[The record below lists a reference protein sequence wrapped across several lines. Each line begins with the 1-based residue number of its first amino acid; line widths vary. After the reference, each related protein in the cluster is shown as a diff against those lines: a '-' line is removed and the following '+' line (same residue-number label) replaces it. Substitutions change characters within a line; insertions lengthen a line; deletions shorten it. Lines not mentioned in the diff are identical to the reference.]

1 MTTTTRLALV
11 PRDGFFCKDG
21 RGWHTSS
28 SGRGHG
34 LDWPWPSTI
43 LGALRSAW
51 GRGEEAMS
59 GSRFGADDWRTR
71 TAEIRL
77 GRTLV
82 LRRRHGVAWRV
93 EDTTWPV
100 PLDALWVEGRCE
112 VYRLEPIQPLV
123 PTLGRDDDA
132 VRESLMRPVLDGT
145 GKPLGPPRWWSSNDF
160 LAWLAGRSVAVR
172 ESDEVLTA
180 ARRVQ
185 VHVGILPEEL
195 TADEGVLFSHD
206 IIETLEPSAEWAIG
220 AEVGL
225 PDGAL
230 SGVATL
236 GSDSRLARVEPLPAA
251 LFEPPARLLEA
262 FRSPSKGLRVV
273 TVTPLC
279 FARGWLPDGLEEDD
293 GAYRG
298 RVPGIDHDVILRA
311 AFVPRPIHV
320 SGWDMAA
327 NGGKGT
333 PKPTSRMV
341 APGAVYFFERTDG
354 IPFGEADARS
364 LWLEALGTRT
374 EEGFG
379 RVVPGV
385 WSPARST
392 P

>member
-1 MTTTTRLALV
+1 MTATARLALV
-11 PRDGFFCKDG
+11 PRDGLFCKDG
-21 RGWHTSS
+21 RGWHTSA

-51 GRGEEAMS
+51 GRGEETRS
-59 GSRFGADDWRTR
+59 GALFGPDDWRTR
-71 TAEIRL
+71 TAAIRL

-82 LRRRHGVAWRV
+82 LRRQHGVAWRV

-100 PLDALWVEGRCE
+100 PLDALWLEGRRE
-112 VYRLEPIQPLV
+112 VHRLEPVQPLV
-123 PTLGRDDDA
+123 PTLGRDDDEA
-132 VRESLMRPVLDGT
+132 RESLWRPVLDGA
-145 GKPLGPPRWWSSNDF
+145 GKPLAPPRWWSSTDF
-160 LAWLAGRSVAVR
+160 SAWLAGRSVAVR
-172 ESDEVLTA
+172 DREDVLAT

-206 IIETLEPSAEWAIG
+206 VIETLDPHAEWAIG
-220 AEVGL
+220 AEVAL

-230 SGVATL
+230 SGMATL
-236 GSDSRLARVEPLPAA
+236 GSDARLARVESLPAA

-262 FRSPSKGLRVV
+262 FRSPCQGLRVV
-273 TVTPLC
+273 AVTALC
-279 FARGWLPDGLEEDD
+279 FEKGWLPDGLKENS
-293 GAYRG
+293 GTYSG
-298 RVPGIDHDVILRA
+298 RLPGIDHDVILRA
-311 AFVPRPIHV
+311 AFVPRPTHV

-327 NGGKGT
+327 NA

-341 APGAVYFFERTDG
+341 APGAVYFFERIDG
-354 IPFGEADARS
+354 KPFGEADARS
-364 LWLEALGTRT
+364 LWLGALGTRT
-374 EEGFG
+374 DEGFG

>member
-1 MTTTTRLALV
+1 MTTTACLALV
-11 PRDGFFCKDG
+11 PRDGLFCKDG
-21 RGWHTSS
+21 RGWHTSA

-51 GRGEEAMS
+51 GRGEEARS
-59 GSRFGADDWRTR
+59 GSLFGPDGWRTR
-71 TAEIRL
+71 TAPIRL

-82 LRRRHGVAWRV
+82 LRRRHGGAWRV

-100 PLDALWVEGRCE
+100 PADALWLEGRRE
-112 VYRLEPIQPLV
+112 VHRLEPVEPLV
-123 PTLGRDDDA
+123 PTLGRDDDEA
-132 VRESLMRPVLDGT
+132 REGLMRPVLDGA
-145 GKPLGPPRWWSSNDF
+145 GKPLAPPRWWSSEDF
-160 LAWLAGRSVAVR
+160 SAWLAGRTVSVR
-172 ESDEVLTA
+172 DRGDVLAT

-206 IIETLEPSAEWAIG
+206 VIETLHPSAEWAIG
-220 AEVGL
+220 AEVAL

-230 SGVATL
+230 SGMATL
-236 GSDSRLARVEPLPAA
+236 GSDARLARVEPLPTA

-273 TVTPLC
+273 AVTPLC
-279 FARGWLPDGLEEDD
+279 FEKGWLPDGLNENG
-293 GAYRG
+293 GAYSG
-298 RVPGIDHDVILRA
+298 RLPGIDHDVMLRA

-327 NGGKGT
+327 NQGKGA

-354 IPFGEADARS
+354 KPFVEADARA
-364 LWLEALGTRT
+364 LWLAAMGTRT
-374 EEGFG
+374 DEGFG
-379 RVVPGV
+379 RVVAGV
-385 WSPARST
+385 WRV
-392 P
+392 